1 MVISP
6 DKWRECWGLADRTVT
21 AFKNA
26 LAAAGIPESAHGSIR
41 PVVTHDG
48 KVYVETLMLRADAAA
63 TVAEALDCHRQS

>member
-6 DKWRECWGLADRTVT
+6 DKWRECWSLADRTVT
-21 AFKNA
+21 ALRIA
-26 LAAAGIPESAHGSIR
+26 LNAAGITESAHGSIR

-63 TVAEALDCHRQS
+63 TVTEALGRHRQP